1 MKNKFSE
8 RKRRTDKEI
17 IEIGGN
23 NDMPEDLFDKL
34 VDWNMEVNQFV
45 LGPREECEEFE
56 ALEMDGL
63 EDEEVPF

>member
-1 MKNKFSE
+1 
-8 RKRRTDKEI
+8 
-17 IEIGGN
+17 
-23 NDMPEDLFDKL
+23 MPEDLFDKL

-56 ALEMDGL
+56 ALGADGL